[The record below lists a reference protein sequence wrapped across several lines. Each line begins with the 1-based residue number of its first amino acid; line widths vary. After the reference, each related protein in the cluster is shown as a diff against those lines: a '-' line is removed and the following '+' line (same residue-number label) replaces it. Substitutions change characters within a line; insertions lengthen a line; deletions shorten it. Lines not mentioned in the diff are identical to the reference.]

1 MAQKVFKAQ
10 DAQVPRPRV
19 RSSVETQPST
29 PSTLKRRDKVT
40 GLSNTPPKTTRVFCP
55 RIYKPE
61 VALSNYRLSPC

>member
-19 RSSVETQPST
+19 KSSVETQPST
-29 PSTLKRRDKVT
+29 LKRRDKAT
-40 GLSNTPPKTTRVFCP
+40 GLSNTPPKTTHVFCP